1 MRSSRAR
8 SAHEGQTRSAVEP
21 QGIGTVVSQL
31 VKLDFSLT
39 QRLSVRAET
48 GTSSGLGLFYR
59 FSWD

>member
-1 MRSSRAR
+1 MTY
-8 SAHEGQTRSAVEP
+8 E
-21 QGIGTVVSQL
+21 QGLGAAASNL

-39 QRLSVRAET
+39 TRLSARAET